1 MVGHPAGAQEKRPL
15 LRWEEYQRRRASEG
29 VVRRWF
35 ACWPDANIGVV
46 TGSISG
52 LVVLDVDPGHGGG
65 ESLAR
70 LEAIHGPLPFTVSAV
85 TGGGG
90 RHVYFRH
97 PDGEVRNRV
106 GIAPGLDLRGDGGYV
121 VAPPS
126 VHPSGRPYAWEPSG
140 SPDEAALAP
149 IPAWLLQTVEE
160 DGAHP
165 GHSLHYW
172 RSMIR
177 EGVAEGA
184 RNNTIASLAGHLL
197 WHDVDPAIVLDLLL
211 LECRKVPSAP
221 FRRRGRADRS
231 EHHAH
236 PFPPPV
242 DREGLAPSPGLSR
255 RTRPAPRPGCL
266 RCGRCSA
273 AKSGRAPAAR
283 RSAAGRERRRA
294 RTHKPVTGATA
305 GEPRRSLSMF
315 CASRSGAAYQRDFY
329 CATLDDNLEGLR
341 QSHFWDRHKKPAER
355 ITSAPEL

>member
-1 MVGHPAGAQEKRPL
+1 MARAHVPSNDRPATARSIRDCALTYRRFGWSVIPLEPREKRPL

-211 LECRKVPSAP
+211 CWNAERCRPPLSDDEVAQTVQSITRTH
-221 FRRRGRADRS
+221 FRHRW
-231 EHHAH
+231 
-236 PFPPPV
+236 
-242 DREGLAPSPGLSR
+242 DREGPSPV
-255 RTRPAPRPGCL
+255 PRPQPAN
-266 RCGRCSA
+266 A
-273 AKSGRAPAAR
+273 A
-283 RSAAGRERRRA
+283 
-294 RTHKPVTGATA
+294 
-305 GEPRRSLSMF
+305 
-315 CASRSGAAYQRDFY
+315 CASPGMSS
-329 CATLDDNLEGLR
+329 LR
-341 QSHFWDRHKKPAER
+341 P
-355 ITSAPEL
+355 L